1 MTIYMKPV
9 GNIIKSRNIFDGAKV
24 GIVPE
29 ILLKEPN
36 FGDAT
41 RL

>member
-1 MTIYMKPV
+1 MTVYMKPV
-9 GNIIKSRNIFDGAKV
+9 GNIIKSRNVFDGAKV
-24 GIVPE
+24 GIIPE

-36 FGDAT
+36 FGDAA

>member
-1 MTIYMKPV
+1 MTVYMKPV
-9 GNIIKSRNIFDGAKV
+9 GNIIESRNIFDSAKV